1 MGIKRIR
8 NDRMRFLFGIAPQSN
23 GVDSLTSVVES
34 GELRWALAD

>member
-23 GVDSLTSVVES
+23 GVDSLTSVGES
-34 GELRWALAD
+34 GELRRALAD